1 MASLSRFVAL
11 TAAVSLGVALAPPP
25 SAAQTALPPLKIG
38 LIMSFTFS
46 FDDLIVSEML
56 ATPTVSTLPV
66 YIFGET
72 HSGVTPNVYAIATVM
87 LVITLIGF
95 SLVGL
100 VYKIFGRT
108 AGADTSLTSAVAGS
122 HG

>member
-1 MASLSRFVAL
+1 MVLPQ
-11 TAAVSLGVALAPPP
+11 LAP
-25 SAAQTALPPLKIG
+25 AMITG

-72 HSGVTPNVYAIATVM
+72 HAGVTPNVYAIATVM
-87 LVITLIGF
+87 LMITLIGF
-95 SLVGL
+95 ALVGV
-100 VYKIFGRT
+100 VYKLFNRTGRS
-108 AGADTSLTSAVAGS
+108 DVSLTSAVAGG
-122 HG
+122 HGGP